1 MIATDM
7 NPTPLAMAAARNA
20 APIADAPSQRAAA
33 VAADWRAAAI
43 AEYEQSR
50 AAAAETRRA
59 ALVERLRELT
69 GRVVPPEH
77 VFVQEGRRALAW
89 VDGVQFRLE
98 GPELTVARGCV
109 HCGLGEMT
117 SPPVRTRAELGYA
130 LIGWEPRCTQCP
142 AEDPPEW

>member
-1 MIATDM
+1 MIATVM
-7 NPTPLAMAAARNA
+7 NPIPSAAAA
-20 APIADAPSQRAAA
+20 TDMFLIEDAPSRRAATG
-33 VAADWRAAAI
+33 AADWRAAAI

-50 AAAAETRRA
+50 EAGAETRRA

-69 GRVVPPEH
+69 GRVVPPER
-77 VFVQEGRRALAW
+77 VIVQEGRRALAW

-98 GPELTVARGCV
+98 GTELTIARGCV

-117 SPPVRTRAELGYA
+117 SPPVRTRADLGYA